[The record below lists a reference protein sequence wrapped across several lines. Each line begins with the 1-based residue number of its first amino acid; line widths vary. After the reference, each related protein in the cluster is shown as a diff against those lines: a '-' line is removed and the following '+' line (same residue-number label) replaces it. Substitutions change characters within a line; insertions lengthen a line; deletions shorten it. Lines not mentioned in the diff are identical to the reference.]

1 MLLFGAYIG
10 LSYRFDS
17 GFGIGYRMLH
27 LSNRHIFYPNGTPN
41 PGVDMHMISTSWNF

>member
-27 LSNRHIFYPNGTPN
+27 LSNGHIFYPNGTPN